1 MLSMRLLLVMLAVA
15 ALPARDPSVRRVDI
29 RTFQFAPDTV
39 KVTVGTK
46 VTWNNRDEIEHTVT
60 TGTPDGRDGTLD
72 AVLRMKG
79 DSASRTFERAGTWT
93 YFCDRHPFMRG
104 VITVTR

>member
-1 MLSMRLLLVMLAVA
+1 MRLLLALLAVA
-15 ALPARDPSVRRVDI
+15 ALTAADPSVRRVEI

-39 KVTVGTK
+39 KVTVGTR
-46 VTWNNRDEIEHTVT
+46 VTWINRDEIEHTVT

-72 AVLRMKG
+72 VVLRTKG
-79 DSASRTFERAGTWT
+79 DSVSKAFERAGTWT
-93 YFCDRHPFMRG
+93 WFCDRHQFMRG

>member
-1 MLSMRLLLVMLAVA
+1 MRLLLVMFAVA
-15 ALPARDPSVRRVDI
+15 ALPARDPSVRRVEI

-39 KVTVGTK
+39 KVGVGTK
-46 VTWNNRDEIEHTVT
+46 VTWINRDDIEHTVT

-72 AVLRMKG
+72 AVLRAKG
-79 DSASRTFERAGTWT
+79 DSVSRTFERAGTWT
-93 YFCDRHPFMRG
+93 WFCDRHQFMRG

>member
-1 MLSMRLLLVMLAVA
+1 MRLLLALLAVA
-15 ALPARDPSVRRVDI
+15 ALTAADPWVRRVEI

-39 KVTVGTK
+39 KVTVGTR
-46 VTWNNRDEIEHTVT
+46 VTWINRDEIEHTVT

-72 AVLRMKG
+72 VVLRTKG
-79 DSASRTFERAGTWT
+79 DSVSKAFERAGTWT
-93 YFCDRHPFMRG
+93 WFCDRHQFMRG